1 MEFDGDSCFCFVG
14 LGHLG
19 FLFILFFYP
28 TLEKK
33 RRKKFQAAKCT
44 LLSRFWFDFE
54 NTDKGRRAMY
64 DLVVTPIRHY
74 PSTKIASDN
83 DRYANYIR

>member
-1 MEFDGDSCFCFVG
+1 MAILVFVLLAWVIWGFCLFY
-14 LGHLG
+14 
-19 FLFILFFYP
+19 FFILP
-28 TLEKK
+28 WKK
-33 RRKKFQAAKCT
+33 KGEKKFQAAKCT